1 MPITKE
7 IMSWKRI
14 NHHKQCL
21 KSHEQPTKSSLAKG
35 GWMVPPNPQ
44 ALPTGVNADVD
55 MDLDADADVDEDVD
69 VDVDVDADADADEC
83 TTHACE

>member
-14 NHHKQCL
+14 NQHEQCL

-44 ALPTGVNADVD
+44 ALPTGVDADEDIDV
-55 MDLDADADVDEDVD
+55 DADA
-69 VDVDVDADADADEC
+69 DVDVDADADADADER
-83 TTHACE
+83 TMHACE